1 MKKKGSF
8 FKFLLKF
15 VVLFFLVILI
25 AVGALYL
32 YFRITKIDEKKYI
45 PSDFMGYIKIDS
57 MEKVYSNLIDLRA
70 LDVILTNKE
79 YYSVY
84 KAILDFRSS
93 NLSKNFLLKSLI
105 NMKAN
110 VIVDKE
116 TSFSIL
122 VDLGFKSV
130 LLKILP
136 LAQSIIGKTDK
147 YSLESVKKNDYTIY
161 RLELYASKQVYY
173 FSIKNNLLLFSFFEK
188 NIDKIYESAANNSV
202 IYNNGNYYYAS
213 NQIRKD
219 GIAELYIDTDALF
232 DAYKSGSK
240 ELRSIFDKF
249 KLVDISAASLKI
261 SNEELFLQ
269 TFTQSSTEVEL
280 IKKFLDYSPGPASVA
295 KYLPEDTNVYAS
307 INFKSFEE
315 FYKVFLTLQEGKYDE
330 TVEKIN
336 LMSKALLQMDI
347 NEILFSWIGS
357 EVGLFT
363 SSVSNLPSIFLKIK
377 DKDGLFNVLKKLADT
392 IFFNESS
399 QIEFEGVTLNKIG
412 IPDFIQAVLSLFV
425 KGFDAP
431 YYLIKDDFI
440 FFSMDMA
447 SLSNLENRFKNDKT
461 LIFEKVYKNVSSR
474 IEKNGNAF
482 VYFNLGI
489 SIPKILQSD
498 DMISKLIRL
507 YEKGALSLNIN
518 GDRIKIDFAAR
529 GINEIKTRAFP
540 GFPKYVKEG
549 IATDIICM
557 DITGSK
563 LPELIYINKENKIV
577 VADLNNQPIFD
588 SPQKINEEIN
598 ANPAIFDFNK
608 DGKYEF
614 AYFSTKGKLYYYNSV
629 LELEDNYPLDL
640 TVDNS
645 FPPVLYGNKF
655 LGFDKN
661 EKKLYLAG
669 IDGIK
674 NYIDFEFKSPLLS
687 APTIFKK
694 FLSIYPKSFS
704 GTVYLTDADFNILK
718 GWPCE
723 GGGIGFGSPQISDVD
738 RDGNI
743 EVVYLSQS
751 GILNVWNKE
760 GERCGGSPFKL
771 DGVYYTQPV
780 IGDVTGD
787 KKPDICALSKD
798 GVLTILSHNGDVL
811 LSKKIKEADG
821 KERKLLLFDANSD
834 GKSEIY
840 IYGDKNTVIALNG
853 AGELLPGFPVAGSGK
868 PCFTDFN
875 FDGIYEM
882 AVGSYDNNIYVYSVV
897 VGN

>member
-8 FKFLLKF
+8 FKSLLKF
-15 VVLFFLVILI
+15 LIIFILVVVGAL
-25 AVGALYL
+25 GALYL
-32 YFRITKIDEKKYI
+32 YYRLTKIDERKYI
-45 PSDFMGYIKIDS
+45 PSEFMGYIKIDS
-57 MEKVYSNLIDLRA
+57 IEKVYSNLIDLRA
-70 LDVILTNKE
+70 VDVVLTNKE
-79 YYSVY
+79 YYSIY
-84 KAILDFRSS
+84 KTILDFRSS

-110 VIVDKE
+110 IILDKE

-122 VDLGFKSV
+122 VDLGFKSI

-147 YSLESVKKNDYTIY
+147 YSLESVKKDGYIIY
-161 RLELYASKQVYY
+161 KLELYASKQVYY

-188 NIDKIYESAANNSV
+188 NLDKIYESAANNGV
-202 IYNNGNYYYAS
+202 IYNNDNYYYVS

-232 DAYKSGSK
+232 DTYKNGSE
-240 ELRSIFDKF
+240 ELSKIFDKF

-280 IKKFLDYSPGPASVA
+280 IKRFLDYSPGPASVA

-307 INFKSFEE
+307 MNFKSFEE
-315 FYKVFLTLQEGKYDE
+315 FYKVFLTLQEGKYDD

-336 LMSKALLQMDI
+336 SASKALLQMNI

-363 SSVSNLPSIFLKIK
+363 SSVSNAPSIFLKIK
-377 DKDGLFNVLKKLADT
+377 DKERLLNVLKKLSDT
-392 IFFNESS
+392 IFFDASS

-431 YYLIKDDFI
+431 YYLIKEDFI

-447 SLSNLENRFKNDKT
+447 SLSNLENRFKSDKT
-461 LIFEKVYKNVSSR
+461 LIFEKVYKNVSSK
-474 IEKNGNAF
+474 IEKNGNIFA
-482 VYFNLGI
+482 YFNLGI

-549 IATDIICM
+549 IATDIICK

-563 LPELIYINKENKIV
+563 LPEIIYINKENKIV
-577 VADLNNQPIFD
+577 IADLNNQPIFD
-588 SPQKINEEIN
+588 SPQKIDDEIN
-598 ANPAIFDFNK
+598 SNPIILDFNN
-608 DGKYEF
+608 DGKFEI
-614 AYFSTKGKLYYYNSV
+614 AYASTKGKLYLYNSV
-629 LELEDNYPLDL
+629 LELEHNYPLDL

-645 FPPVLYGNKF
+645 FSPILYENKF

-669 IDGIK
+669 IDGAK

-687 APTIFKK
+687 APVFYKK
-694 FLSIYPKSFS
+694 YASLYPKSFS
-704 GTVYLTDADFNILK
+704 GTVYLTDGNFNILK
-718 GWPCE
+718 GWPRE
-723 GGGIGFGSPQISDVD
+723 GGGIGFGSPVITDID
-738 RDGNI
+738 RAGDI

-751 GILNVWNKE
+751 GILNVWDKE
-760 GERCGGSPFKL
+760 GERYVESPFKL

-787 KKPDICALSKD
+787 KKADICALSKD
-798 GVLTILSHNGDVL
+798 GVITILSHNGDVL

-821 KERKLLLFDANSD
+821 KERKLLLFDADSN
-834 GKSEIY
+834 GKSEIF
-840 IYGDKNTVIALNG
+840 IYGDKNSVIALG
-853 AGELLPGFPVAGSGK
+853 GVGELLPGFPVAGSGK
-868 PCFTDFN
+868 PCFADFN
-875 FDGIYEM
+875 SDGVFEM
-882 AVGSYDNNIYVYSVV
+882 AVGSYDNNIYVYSIVR
-897 VGN
+897 

>member
-1 MKKKGSF
+1 MKRKGSF
-8 FKFLLKF
+8 FKSLSKFLIIFLL
-15 VVLFFLVILI
+15 VV
-25 AVGALYL
+25 AVALAALYL
-32 YFRITKIDEKKYI
+32 YYRLTKIDEKKYI
-45 PSDFMGYIKIDS
+45 PSEFMGYIKIDS
-57 MEKVYSNLIDLRA
+57 IEKVYSNLIDLRA
-70 LDVILTNKE
+70 VDVVLTNKE
-79 YYSVY
+79 YYSIY
-84 KAILDFRSS
+84 KTILDFRSS
-93 NLSKNFLLKSLI
+93 SLSKNFLLKSLI

-110 VIVDKE
+110 IILDKE

-122 VDLGFKSV
+122 ADLGFKSV

-136 LAQSIIGKTDK
+136 LAQSMIGKTDK
-147 YSLESVKKNDYTIY
+147 YSLESVKKDGYIIY
-161 RLELYASKQVYY
+161 KLELYASKQVYY

-188 NIDKIYESAANNSV
+188 NLDKIYESAANNSV
-202 IYNNGNYYYAS
+202 IYYNDNYYYVS

-232 DAYKSGSK
+232 DTYKNGSE
-240 ELRSIFDKF
+240 ELSKIFDKF

-280 IKKFLDYSPGPASVA
+280 IKRFLDYSPGPASVA

-307 INFKSFEE
+307 MNFKSFEE
-315 FYKVFLTLQEGKYDE
+315 FYKVFLTLQEGKYDD
-330 TVEKIN
+330 TLEKIN
-336 LMSKALLQMDI
+336 SASKALLQMDI

-363 SSVSNLPSIFLKIK
+363 SSVSNAPSIFFKIK
-377 DKDGLFNVLKKLADT
+377 DKEKLFNVLKKLSDT
-392 IFFNESS
+392 IFFDASS

-461 LIFEKVYKNVSSR
+461 LIFEKVYKNVSSK
-474 IEKNGNAF
+474 IEKNGNIFA
-482 VYFNLGI
+482 YFNLGI

-498 DMISKLIRL
+498 DMVSKLIRL

-549 IATDIICM
+549 IATDIICN

-563 LPELIYINKENKIV
+563 LPEIIYINKENKIV
-577 VADLNNQPIFD
+577 IADLNNQPIFD
-588 SPQKINEEIN
+588 SPQKIDEEIN
-598 ANPAIFDFNK
+598 SNPITYDFNN
-608 DGKYEF
+608 DGNSET
-614 AYFSTKGKLYYYNSV
+614 AYASTKGKLYLYNSV
-629 LELEDNYPLDL
+629 LELEHNYPLDL

-645 FPPVLYGNKF
+645 FPPVLYENKF
-655 LGFDKN
+655 LGFDKK
-661 EKKLYLAG
+661 EKKLFLAG

-687 APTIFKK
+687 APFFYKK
-694 FLSIYPKSFS
+694 YASLYPKSFS
-704 GTVYLTDADFNILK
+704 GTVYLTDGNFNILK
-718 GWPCE
+718 GWPRE
-723 GGGIGFGSPQISDVD
+723 GGGIGFGSPVITDINRAGDV
-738 RDGNI
+738 

-751 GILNVWNKE
+751 GILNVWDKE
-760 GERCGGSPFKL
+760 GENYGGSPFKL

-780 IGDVTGD
+780 VGDVTGD
-787 KKPDICALSKD
+787 KKADICALSKD
-798 GVLTILSHNGDVL
+798 GVITILSHKGDVL

-834 GKSEIY
+834 GKSEIF
-840 IYGDKNTVIALNG
+840 IYGDKNSVIALDG

-875 FDGIYEM
+875 SDGVFEM
-882 AVGSYDNNIYVYSVV
+882 AVGSYDNNIYVYSIVR
-897 VGN
+897 